1 VDLRVEDHPAP
12 LAELRRL
19 LDVHDAY
26 AAVDEAEAAAA
37 RGDAAAAGV
46 AGARSVAMAPG
57 DDQIVLWSAVG
68 LAMAGRADEALS
80 ALAAALAAEP
90 RSAEHLRRFAEAG
103 HLPGGDQTLRSLG
116 IEPS

>member
-1 VDLRVEDHPAP
+1 
-12 LAELRRL
+12 
-19 LDVHDAY
+19 
-26 AAVDEAEAAAA
+26 
-37 RGDAAAAGV
+37 
-46 AGARSVAMAPG
+46 
-57 DDQIVLWSAVG
+57 
-68 LAMAGRADEALS
+68 MAGRTDDARS